1 MRNRDKYMMDKAI
14 LASKQ
19 SYCKR
24 NKVGAIL
31 ERDGRTLVDGYNG
44 TLVGAENH
52 CEDGDNTK
60 GCVMHAEQN
69 IITFAA
75 KHGISTN
82 GCNMF
87 VTVSPCV
94 MCAKLL
100 VQSGIKQ
107 VIYKEAYRDDSG
119 IKLLQQNNII
129 VKEYINDK
137 NR

>member
-1 MRNRDKYMMDKAI
+1 MKNRDKYMMDKAI

-24 NKVGAIL
+24 NKVGAVL
-31 ERDGRTLVDGYNG
+31 EKEGRTLVDGYNG
-44 TLVGAENH
+44 TLVGSDNK

-69 IITFAA
+69 VITFAA
-75 KHGISTN
+75 KHGIATN

-87 VTVSPCV
+87 VTVSPCI
-94 MCAKLL
+94 MCAKLI
-100 VQSGIKQ
+100 VQSGIKS
-107 VIYKEAYRDDSG
+107 VVYKEAYRDDSG
-119 IKLLQQNNII
+119 IKLLQQNNIF
-129 VKEYINDK
+129 VRKYDGK